1 MKQISAYVLLA
12 LVTLISCNTNNGGKE
27 KSGQSG
33 QFGQFGQFGIYET
46 VMGQDLLSQGTG
58 ELATTKV
65 IPNTDPLSPIVAY
78 SHVDS
83 ATSVLN
89 KGTDSIGFLL
99 TAQPVDPEKNYYAV
113 VAVKNQPAVTSSD
126 IKKTKAGKNAVEI
139 CFTQKGAVKWAEFTR
154 NNTGKMIAFVIND
167 RIYTIT
173 TVMAEIRN
181 GMALMN
187 GLENEE
193 TAAKISETLN
203 AAR

>member
-1 MKQISAYVLLA
+1 MKKISAYVLLA

-27 KSGQSG
+27 KSGQS
-33 QFGQFGQFGIYET
+33 GQFGQFGIYET

-65 IPNTDPLSPIVAY
+65 IPNTDPLSPVVAY

-113 VAVKNQPAVTSSD
+113 VAVKKQPAVTGSD
-126 IKKTKAGKNAVEI
+126 IKKTKAVNNAVEI
-139 CFTQKGAVKWAEFTR
+139 YFTQKGAVKWAEFTR

-167 RIYTIT
+167 RIYTLT

-181 GMALMN
+181 GMAIIN
-187 GLENEE
+187 ELENEE

>member
-1 MKQISAYVLLA
+1 MKKISAYVLLA
-12 LVTLISCNTNNGGKE
+12 LVTIISCNTNNGGKE
-27 KSGQSG
+27 KSGQS
-33 QFGQFGQFGIYET
+33 GQFGQFGIYET

-65 IPNTDPLSPIVAY
+65 IPNTDPLSPVVAY

-113 VAVKNQPAVTSSD
+113 VAVKKQPAVTGSD
-126 IKKTKAGKNAVEI
+126 IKKTKAVNNAVEI
-139 CFTQKGAVKWAEFTR
+139 YFTQKGAVKWAEFTR

-167 RIYTIT
+167 RIYTLT

>member
-33 QFGQFGQFGIYET
+33 QFGQFGIYET
-46 VMGQDLLSQGTG
+46 VMGQDLLSQETE
-58 ELATTKV
+58 ELAKTNV
-65 IPNTDPLSPIVAY
+65 ILNTDPLSPVVAY

-167 RIYTIT
+167 RIYTLT

>member
-33 QFGQFGQFGIYET
+33 QFGQFGIYET
-46 VMGQDLLSQGTG
+46 VMGQDLLSQETE
-58 ELATTKV
+58 ELAKTNV
-65 IPNTDPLSPIVAY
+65 ILNTDPLSPIVAY

>member
-33 QFGQFGQFGIYET
+33 QFGQFGIYET
-46 VMGQDLLSQGTG
+46 VMGQDLLSQETE
-58 ELATTKV
+58 ELAKTNV
-65 IPNTDPLSPIVAY
+65 ILNTDPLSPVVAY

>member
-1 MKQISAYVLLA
+1 MKKISAYVLLA

-33 QFGQFGQFGIYET
+33 QFGQFGIYET

-65 IPNTDPLSPIVAY
+65 VPNTDPLSPVVAY

-113 VAVKNQPAVTSSD
+113 VAVKKQPAVTGSD
-126 IKKTKAGKNAVEI
+126 IKKTKAVNNAVEI
-139 CFTQKGAVKWAEFTR
+139 YFTQKGAVKWAEFTR

-167 RIYTIT
+167 RIYTLT

>member
-1 MKQISAYVLLA
+1 ISAYVLLA

-27 KSGQSG
+27 KSGQS
-33 QFGQFGQFGIYET
+33 GQFGQFGIYET

-65 IPNTDPLSPIVAY
+65 IPNTDPLSPVVAY

-113 VAVKNQPAVTSSD
+113 VAVKKQPAVTGSD
-126 IKKTKAGKNAVEI
+126 IKKTKAVNNAVEI
-139 CFTQKGAVKWAEFTR
+139 YFTQKGAVKWAEFTR

-167 RIYTIT
+167 RIYTLT

>member
-1 MKQISAYVLLA
+1 MKKISIYVLLA
-12 LVTLISCNTNNGGKE
+12 LVTLFSCNTNNGGKE
-27 KSGQSG
+27 ESGQSG
-33 QFGQFGQFGIYET
+33 QSGQFGIYET

-58 ELATTKV
+58 ELATTNV
-65 IPNTDPLSPIVAY
+65 IPNTDPLSPVVAY

-99 TAQPVDPEKNYYAV
+99 TAQPVDPGKNYYAV

-139 CFTQKGAVKWAEFTR
+139 YFTQKGAVKWAEFTR

-167 RIYTIT
+167 RIYTLT

>member
-27 KSGQSG
+27 KSGQS
-33 QFGQFGQFGIYET
+33 GQFGQFGIYET

-65 IPNTDPLSPIVAY
+65 IPNTDPLSPVVAY

-113 VAVKNQPAVTSSD
+113 VAVKKQPAVTGSD
-126 IKKTKAGKNAVEI
+126 IKKTKAVNNAVEI
-139 CFTQKGAVKWAEFTR
+139 YFTQKGAVKWAEFTR

-167 RIYTIT
+167 RIYTLT

>member
-1 MKQISAYVLLA
+1 MKKISAYVLLA

-27 KSGQSG
+27 KSGQS
-33 QFGQFGQFGIYET
+33 GQFGQFGIYET

-65 IPNTDPLSPIVAY
+65 IPNTDPLSPVVAY

-113 VAVKNQPAVTSSD
+113 VAVKKQPAVTGSD
-126 IKKTKAGKNAVEI
+126 IKKTKAVNNAVEI
-139 CFTQKGAVKWAEFTR
+139 YFTQKGAVKWAEFTR

-167 RIYTIT
+167 RIYTLT

>member
-27 KSGQSG
+27 DSGQS
-33 QFGQFGQFGIYET
+33 GQFGQFGIYET
-46 VMGQDLLSQGTG
+46 VMGQDLLSQEIG
-58 ELATTKV
+58 ELAKQN
-65 IPNTDPLSPIVAY
+65 IILNTDPLSPVVAY

-83 ATSVLN
+83 ATSVVN
-89 KGTDSIGFLL
+89 KGTDSIGFFL
-99 TAQPVDPEKNYYAV
+99 TARPIDPEKNYYAV
-113 VAVKNQPAVTSSD
+113 VAVKNQPAVTGSD
-126 IKKTKAGKNAVEI
+126 IKKTKAVNNAVEI
-139 CFTQKGAVKWAEFTR
+139 YFTQKGAVKWAEFTR
-154 NNTGKMIAFVIND
+154 NNTGRMIAFVIND
-167 RIYTIT
+167 RIYTLT

>member
-27 KSGQSG
+27 KSGQS
-33 QFGQFGQFGIYET
+33 GQFGQFGIYET

-65 IPNTDPLSPIVAY
+65 IPNTDPLSPVVAY

-113 VAVKNQPAVTSSD
+113 VAVKKQPAVTGSD
-126 IKKTKAGKNAVEI
+126 IKKTKAVNNAVEI
-139 CFTQKGAVKWAEFTR
+139 YFTQKGAVKWAEFTR